1 MFIYFS
7 DTTTKDLPNYLSQEQ
22 PSFLAYKAGD
32 APVTGQVKPKEKNR
46 RENSN
51 FFQVVPTNTTTTS
64 LKLLPL
70 ARTASAAPIK
80 QEAVRINV
88 SPLNYNQETN
98 KLKQDTKIFREN
110 DFTKKSQSSNSL
122 LKHLGGKPIYGTV
135 NLKKEKILK
144 IKTEK
149 IIENDNQ
156 HQQNLHPQ
164 VVDNEKFTKIEPSD
178 YVFDHELIQ
187 PHGHSQMK
195 TEIKSEINTELQSQ
209 TFVHPSMVK
218 KEEPYSEIPII
229 SYEPSCNC
237 FINNSENEPDV
248 GPYYTHLGAA
258 RSLVQLRQIM
268 EKRCFQG
275 SYFQG
280 DPRRALRIEKARY
293 CSKEGKTS
301 LGCPMAKYIVR
312 RMSSEEKFLVIG
324 KIFSSMP

>member
-32 APVTGQVKPKEKNR
+32 APVTGQVNPKNIR

-51 FFQVVPTNTTTTS
+51 AHVPTSTQ
-64 LKLLPL
+64 LPL

-98 KLKQDTKIFREN
+98 KLKQDTKFFREN

-122 LKHLGGKPIYGTV
+122 LKHLSGKPIYGTV

-149 IIENDNQ
+149 IIENEKQ
-156 HQQNLHPQ
+156 HPQ

-178 YVFDHELIQ
+178 YVFDHEMIQ
-187 PHGHSQMK
+187 PHGHPQMK

>member
-32 APVTGQVKPKEKNR
+32 APVTGQVKPKEKNK

-51 FFQVVPTNTTTTS
+51 FFEVVPTNTTTTTTS

-122 LKHLGGKPIYGTV
+122 LKHLDGKPIYGTV
-135 NLKKEKILK
+135 NLKKEEILK

-149 IIENDNQ
+149 VIE
-156 HQQNLHPQ
+156 
-164 VVDNEKFTKIEPSD
+164 NEKFTKIEPSD

-195 TEIKSEINTELQSQ
+195 TEIKSEIKTELQSQ

>member
-1 MFIYFS
+1 M
-7 DTTTKDLPNYLSQEQ
+7 
-22 PSFLAYKAGD
+22 
-32 APVTGQVKPKEKNR
+32 TGQVKPKEKNK

-51 FFQVVPTNTTTTS
+51 FFQVVPTKTTTTTS

-110 DFTKKSQSSNSL
+110 DFTKKSQSSSNSL
-122 LKHLGGKPIYGTV
+122 LKHLVDGKPIYGTV

-149 IIENDNQ
+149 IIENEKQ
-156 HQQNLHPQ
+156 HPQ

-178 YVFDHELIQ
+178 YVFDHELNQ
-187 PHGHSQMK
+187 PHGHPQMK
-195 TEIKSEINTELQSQ
+195 TEIKSELQSQ
-209 TFVHPSMVK
+209 TFVNPSMVK

-324 KIFSSMP
+324 KIFSSSML

>member
-1 MFIYFS
+1 M
-7 DTTTKDLPNYLSQEQ
+7 
-22 PSFLAYKAGD
+22 
-32 APVTGQVKPKEKNR
+32 TGQVKPKEKNR

-51 FFQVVPTNTTTTS
+51 FFQVVPTNTTTTTS

-88 SPLNYNQETN
+88 LPLNYNQETN

-110 DFTKKSQSSNSL
+110 DFTKKSQLSSSNSL
-122 LKHLGGKPIYGTV
+122 LKHLDGKPIYGTV

-149 IIENDNQ
+149 IIEN
-156 HQQNLHPQ
+156 
-164 VVDNEKFTKIEPSD
+164 EKFTKIEPSD
-178 YVFDHELIQ
+178 YVFDHE
-187 PHGHSQMK
+187 PHGHPQMK
-195 TEIKSEINTELQSQ
+195 TEIKSEIKTELQSQ
-209 TFVHPSMVK
+209 TFVPPSMVK

>member
-1 MFIYFS
+1 M
-7 DTTTKDLPNYLSQEQ
+7 
-22 PSFLAYKAGD
+22 
-32 APVTGQVKPKEKNR
+32 TGQVNPKNIR

-51 FFQVVPTNTTTTS
+51 AHVPTSTQ
-64 LKLLPL
+64 LPL
-70 ARTASAAPIK
+70 TRTASAAPIK
-80 QEAVRINV
+80 QEAVINV
-88 SPLNYNQETN
+88 SQSAGINVTQPLIQEKN
-98 KLKQDTKIFREN
+98 KLEQDRH
-110 DFTKKSQSSNSL
+110 SSSNSL
-122 LKHLGGKPIYGTV
+122 LKHLAGKPIYGTV

-149 IIENDNQ
+149 IIENEKQ
-156 HQQNLHPQ
+156 HPQ

-178 YVFDHELIQ
+178 YVFDHELNQ
-187 PHGHSQMK
+187 PHGHPQMK
-195 TEIKSEINTELQSQ
+195 TEIKSELQSQ
-209 TFVHPSMVK
+209 TFVNPSMVK

-324 KIFSSMP
+324 KIFSSSML